1 MRRLVC
7 FLIQWNKSSRKSYF
21 DDIVIDGLYNTLMQ
35 SSDFFSENTEE
46 SLKPAPVFQAQM
58 ILNATEIQFKSSLN
72 KKTGDGF
79 YDLR

>member
-1 MRRLVC
+1 
-7 FLIQWNKSSRKSYF
+7 
-21 DDIVIDGLYNTLMQ
+21 MQ

-72 KKTGDGF
+72 KKTGDGS